1 MKISK
6 PIAAL
11 TLALAATA
19 TQAWDGPNRW
29 DGSNRWEGPNRY
41 HAYNAARSDMHGGFG
56 FNMAFN
62 GRPQFNANRAPR
74 PVILR
79 GVNFRFDSAELTPE
93 SKRNLDWVAAT
104 LRNYRGNRLDVS
116 GHASA
121 EGDTMH
127 NLDLSTRRALAVR
140 RYLIVKG
147 VRPASLSSTGYGE
160 MRPLANNRTEQGR
173 SLNRRVELV
182 PASRP
187 F

>member
-1 MKISK
+1 METGNMKISK
-6 PIAAL
+6 QIAAL
-11 TLALAATA
+11 ILALTATA
-19 TQAWDGPNRW
+19 AQAWDGPNRHHVN
-29 DGSNRWEGPNRY
+29 S
-41 HAYNAARSDMHGGFG
+41 AARSDMNGGFG
-56 FNMAFN
+56 FNMSFN
-62 GRPQFNANRAPR
+62 GRQRFNADHAPR

-93 SKRNLDWVAAT
+93 SKRNLDWVAAS

-140 RYLIVKG
+140 RYLVMKG
-147 VRPASLSSTGYGE
+147 VTPATLSSTGYGE
-160 MRPLANNRTEQGR
+160 MRPIANNRTEQGR
-173 SLNRRVELV
+173 SLNRRVELA
-182 PASRP
+182 PTARA